1 MERITELLIKAWT
14 LCISH
19 GFGKWGMYFTWVWR
33 GKKGGM
39 DSKSSF
45 LASFDEIYLKNT
57 YDIYVLIPLKIVNTT

>member
-1 MERITELLIKAWT
+1 MD
-14 LCISH
+14 
-19 GFGKWGMYFTWVWR
+19 FVYFTWFWKMGSVFYMGLE

-57 YDIYVLIPLKIVNTT
+57 YDIYVLIPFKIVNTT

>member
-1 MERITELLIKAWT
+1 
-14 LCISH
+14 
-19 GFGKWGMYFTWVWR
+19 MYFTWVWR

>member
-1 MERITELLIKAWT
+1 MGL
-14 LCISH
+14 
-19 GFGKWGMYFTWVWR
+19 V

-57 YDIYVLIPLKIVNTT
+57 YLCADTC